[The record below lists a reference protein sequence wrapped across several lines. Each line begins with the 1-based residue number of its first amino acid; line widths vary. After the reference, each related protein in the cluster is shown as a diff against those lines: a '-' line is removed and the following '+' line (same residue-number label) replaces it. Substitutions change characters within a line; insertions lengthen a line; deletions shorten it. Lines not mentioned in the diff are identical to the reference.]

1 MREVIGRE
9 PGQISLRA
17 SWIVHC
23 YGLHG
28 SQTRGGW
35 YEYLLRQT
43 AEGLR
48 IARKKIVMIDDRL
61 VGPVDIYHV

>member
-1 MREVIGRE
+1 
-9 PGQISLRA
+9 
-17 SWIVHC
+17 VHC

-43 AEGLR
+43 PEGLR